1 MIYNLVNGDD
11 IPSYNSEATTLY
23 GQTNM
28 AMHFFRKLTGQ
39 IIYEWAMFHSYVS
52 WLEDNWLWTTNV
64 T

>member
-11 IPSYNSEATTLY
+11 IPSYNSEATTWY

-39 IIYEWAMFHSYVS
+39 IVYEWAMFHSYVS
-52 WLEDNWLWTTNV
+52 WLEDNWLWPTNG

>member
-52 WLEDNWLWTTNV
+52 
-64 T
+64 